1 MPTVPANV
9 QALPALHL
17 RRLIASSA
25 QFRTWV
31 GAATEQAAFDDALFY
46 IDVPT
51 RPENGRYAV
60 INPPQDEE
68 DSFHL
73 SPRGAPNDYAV
84 AGRLEFVLCG
94 PRTTS
99 DPIADQVMD
108 FWNVCGQIVEEMAAN
123 SGTTGGLGARLAFT
137 ELMCAGPMWS
147 HEDEDQDEDPYI
159 MAFYSVA
166 YEAGVVS

>member
-1 MPTVPANV
+1 MATVPANV

-25 QFRTWV
+25 QFQTWV
-31 GAATEQAAFDDALFY
+31 GAGTEQKAFDDSVFY
-46 IDVPT
+46 IDCPT
-51 RPENGRYAV
+51 RPGNGKFAV

-84 AGRLEFVLCG
+84 GGRLEFVLCG

-99 DPIADQVMD
+99 DTIADQVMD
-108 FWNVCGQIVEEMAAN
+108 FWNVCGQIVEEMVAN
-123 SGTTGGLGARLAFT
+123 SGTTGDLGARLAFT
-137 ELMCAGPMWS
+137 ELSGTGPLWS
-147 HEDEDQDEDPYI
+147 HEDEDQDEAAYV